1 MYKLDDLAVD
11 VHFFINF
18 VMMVISSSLPI
29 SSLGNDKLK
38 HVESDKKKV
47 DNKYFKNT
55 ILSIKPQN
63 IFNKNW
69 CFKLMHKI
77 AFSEVILET
86 NINLNRVLYILKI
99 KFKLGSLYK
108 N

>member
-1 MYKLDDLAVD
+1 
-11 VHFFINF
+11 
-18 VMMVISSSLPI
+18 
-29 SSLGNDKLK
+29 
-38 HVESDKKKV
+38 
-47 DNKYFKNT
+47 
-55 ILSIKPQN
+55 
-63 IFNKNW
+63 
-69 CFKLMHKI
+69 MHKI